1 MYNITRENISANTL
15 RFLYSRYK
23 DFIVPFFVI
32 AAVFMLF
39 VKVVVP
45 QIQDLFNQYKEQ
57 EETKQTLS
65 NMQNNLNLLR
75 SINDSTQD
83 LQLAIVSS
91 ALPID
96 KDFSS
101 VLYAISSASSLAGV
115 SLGNFSFSVGSLSK
129 IEDNS
134 KFPSFS
140 LNLTLNGSVYKV
152 NNFIGEIKRTLPLS
166 EVTGVFV
173 AENSST
179 IEIDFYYKPLKRLK
193 YDDSLPISIV
203 SAEGLSLINELS
215 TFNIPE
221 GSSSDL
227 APSSIPSSNP
237 FF

>member
-1 MYNITRENISANTL
+1 MNNITHENISANTL

-32 AAVFMLF
+32 LAVFMLF

-45 QIQDLFNQYKEQ
+45 QIQDLFNEYKEQ
-57 EETKQTLS
+57 EETGQTLS

-75 SINDSTQD
+75 SINDSTLD
-83 LQLAIVSS
+83 SQLAIVSA

-101 VLYAISSASSLAGV
+101 VLHAISSASSLTGV
-115 SLGNFSFSVGSLSK
+115 SLGNFAFSVGSLSK

-152 NNFIGEIKRTLPLS
+152 NDFIGKIKQTLPLS
-166 EVTGVFV
+166 EVTKVSV
-173 AENSST
+173 QENSST
-179 IEIDFYYKPLKRLK
+179 IAIDFYYKPLPRLK
-193 YDDSLPISIV
+193 YDDSLLINPIS
-203 SAEGLSLINELS
+203 AKGLSLINELS

-221 GSSSDL
+221 VPSSDL
-227 APSSIPSSNP
+227 APSATPSSNP